1 DDREARAAHVLG
13 RLRGIFPGSRRP
25 SLGSRLQPGHA
36 ACGRRRDN
44 ARRRIALREPRR
56 ILTPQSW
63 RCVSGKVD
71 EAVTIQLDHII
82 VPSRD
87 GKAAAQL
94 LASILGVPW
103 AESGT
108 GPFCPVY
115 VNEGLTLDFD
125 QAEGA
130 FPVLHY
136 CFRVSE

>member
-1 DDREARAAHVLG
+1 MA
-13 RLRGIFPGSRRP
+13 
-25 SLGSRLQPGHA
+25 
-36 ACGRRRDN
+36 
-44 ARRRIALREPRR
+44 
-56 ILTPQSW
+56 
-63 RCVSGKVD
+63 
-71 EAVTIQLDHII
+71 IQLDHII

-136 CFRVSE
+136 CFRVSEQDFDEILGRIRARGIAYRSTPHGPVDMQIKHHGGGRIVYWNQPDGHVWEILTLSYARPGRSASA